1 MRALAAVVAT
11 VLCVAGCDDG
21 AARDAERDAGERD
34 DSGASD
40 ASAPAIQRGLTIATA
55 KGNLRGAQVGATRVF
70 QGIPYAAP
78 PVGALRW
85 RAPVP
90 AEAWDG
96 TLDATAPG
104 PMCPQFVPIVGN
116 VDDRGDEDCLSLNVW
131 TPEPAPKTPLSVMVW
146 IHGGSFEIGSGAE
159 PQYDGR
165 LLSER
170 GDVVVVTINYRL
182 GPLGFLAHPALEADD
197 PDGGAGNWGIRD
209 QQLALRWVHDEI
221 AAFGGDPGS
230 VTVFGESAGAMSAC
244 VHLVAPES
252 RDLAQRVIMES
263 GVCVRGDGTRA
274 PVQSAE
280 QAHELGARFAKGVGC
295 DADGDVAGC
304 LRALSAE
311 DALRW
316 TENAADFLSEV
327 RWRPVIDGKVI
338 PDAPEAMIADGD
350 WSGVPIVLGTNR
362 DELALFVAP
371 PLGMPIATRDA
382 YVALVAAQYPGR
394 ADEVLAQYPADDDA
408 AANDAFVRLMS
419 DWIFTC
425 PTRTLARAAADVGGA
440 TYLYSFEQVP
450 SNSIFGDIGVF
461 HAAEIPFVFGT
472 SSPLGGA
479 DSAPALS
486 EAMQNYWTAFAH
498 AGDPNGGDLEAW
510 PRYETASDKHMV
522 LALPLVAGVGL
533 RREACDFWDAFAAP

>member
-1 MRALAAVVAT
+1 MRTLVAITAMVLAF
-11 VLCVAGCDDG
+11 
-21 AARDAERDAGERD
+21 AACADAASRDEEGDAGDLGDAGVRD
-34 DSGASD
+34 GG
-40 ASAPAIQRGLTIATA
+40 PMEVPRGLTIATSR
-55 KGNLRGAQVGATRVF
+55 GRVHGAQVGATRVF

-78 PVGALRW
+78 PVGDRRW

-90 AEAWDG
+90 AEAWDA

-104 PMCPQFVPIVGN
+104 PMCPQFIPIVGN
-116 VDDRGDEDCLSLNVW
+116 VDERSDEDCLSLNVW
-131 TPEPAPKTPLSVMVW
+131 TPEPAPTAPLPVMLW
-146 IHGGSFEIGSGAE
+146 IHGGSFEIGAGSD

-170 GDVVVVTINYRL
+170 GHLVVVTINYRL

-209 QQLALRWVHDEI
+209 QQLALRWVWEEI
-221 AAFGGDPGS
+221 LQFGGDPGN

-244 VHLVAPES
+244 VHLVAPDS
-252 RDLAQRVIMES
+252 RNLVRRVIMES

-274 PVQSAE
+274 PVQSPE

-295 DADGDVAGC
+295 DADADVAGC

-311 DALRW
+311 AALRW

-327 RWRPVIDGKVI
+327 RWRPVIDGEVI

-350 WSGVPIVLGTNR
+350 WGRSPVLLGTNR

-382 YVALVAAQYPGR
+382 YAAIVEAQFPGR
-394 ADEVLAQYPADDDA
+394 ADEVLAQYPAEDDA
-408 AANDAFVRLMS
+408 SANDAFVRMMS
-419 DWIFTC
+419 DWVFTC
-425 PTRTLARAAADVGGA
+425 PTRALARATSDAGVP
-440 TYLYSFEQVP
+440 TYLYSFEQEP

-472 SSPLGGA
+472 ASPLGGA
-479 DSAPALS
+479 DSAPELS
-486 EAMQNYWTAFAH
+486 LAMQDYWTAFAST
-498 AGDPNGGDLEAW
+498 GDPNGGDPEGW
-510 PRYETASDKHMV
+510 PRYDTARDRHMV
-522 LALPLVAGVGL
+522 LALPLASATGL
-533 RREACDFWDAFAAP
+533 RRDACDFWEAFAAP